1 MRFVIQLYSS
11 NIFFWLL
18 YSKQV
23 FLRFQI
29 DYVINNLHLPHLL
42 QALPKGFLAPCTAA
56 MNGDNKAKNRF
67 ANILPYD
74 HSRVLLSEID
84 GEPNSDYINASY
96 LNVSVFEYL
105 LYIKET
111 TRFFKILL
119 LLMHIYTLLSKNI
132 KIYTV
137 NVLLKLL

>member
-96 LNVSVFEYL
+96 LNVSVSEYL
-105 LYIKET
+105 LNTKET
-111 TRFFKILL
+111 TRFLKILL
-119 LLMHIYTLLSKNI
+119 LLMHIISLFSKSN
-132 KIYTV
+132 KIYT
-137 NVLLKLL
+137 L